1 MIAALKNPDILATV
15 AGGEAPPFTVG
26 FAAETSNVLEYARG
40 KLERKGLNMIIAND
54 VSNPDIGFNS
64 DQNAVTIIT
73 QGSEKPLEQAGKDN
87 IARQIIEH
95 IAAAVDSSA

>member
-1 MIAALKNPDILATV
+1 
-15 AGGEAPPFTVG
+15 
-26 FAAETSNVLEYARG
+26 
-40 KLERKGLNMIIAND
+40 MIIAND

-73 QGSEKPLEQAGKDN
+73 PGSEQPLEQAGKDS

-95 IAAAVDSSA
+95 IASAVDSAA